1 MNKNR
6 KRRRQKR
13 RLRVDRFI
21 ALLVI
26 LAALIAAILYGF
38 SFLFHLLFPDKPA
51 EKTPAPTPTPA
62 ITASPSVEPEEEENS
77 ALYDVNSILF
87 CANKKHPLPDNYQ
100 PADLVYVNVTQTH
113 GDTTLRKEAADA
125 MVSMFEAAKADG
137 VTLVLGSG
145 FRDQAYQTN
154 LYNMYVAQSGQAYAD
169 SISSRPGYSEHQT
182 GLAADIKAPDDGT
195 FLDETFINTPQG
207 QWLYNNAYRFGWIL
221 RYPEGKEDITGY
233 SYEPWHYRYVGVE
246 TATAMH
252 NIDPNLTFEEY
263 FNIEGGTYIEG

>member
-1 MNKNR
+1 M
-6 KRRRQKR
+6 
-13 RLRVDRFI
+13 
-21 ALLVI
+21 
-26 LAALIAAILYGF
+26 
-38 SFLFHLLFPDKPA
+38 LFHLLFPTMPP
-51 EKTPAPTPTPA
+51 EETPASTPVVTTTPVVTPTP
-62 ITASPSVEPEEEENS
+62 EEN
-77 ALYDVNSILF
+77 AELYDPDSILF

-100 PADLVYVNVTQTH
+100 PADLVYVNVTQIH

-125 MVSMFEAAKADG
+125 MIAMFDAAKADS
-137 VTLVLGSG
+137 VSLVLGSG

-154 LYNMYVAQSGQAYAD
+154 LYNMYVSQSGQEYAD

-195 FLDETFINTPQG
+195 YLDESFINTPQG

-233 SYEPWHYRYVGVE
+233 DYEPWHYRYVGIE

-263 FNIEGGTYIEG
+263 FNIEGGTYTE

>member
-1 MNKNR
+1 MTRK
-6 KRRRQKR
+6 KRRRRHKK
-13 RLRVDRFI
+13 RLRVDRLI

-26 LAALIAAILYGF
+26 LAAVIAAIAYGF
-38 SFLFHLLFPDKPA
+38 SMLFHLLFPAKPA
-51 EKTPAPTPTPA
+51 EPAETPTPIVTTTPEA
-62 ITASPSVEPEEEENS
+62 TDESVEENS
-77 ALYDVNSILF
+77 ELYDPDSILF

-100 PADLVYVNVTQTH
+100 PSDLVYVNVTQIH
-113 GDTTLRKEAADA
+113 GDTTLRKEAADS
-125 MVSMFEAAKADG
+125 MVTMFEAAKADG

-154 LYNMYVAQSGQAYAD
+154 LYNMYVAQSGQEYAD

-233 SYEPWHYRYVGVE
+233 DYEPWHYRYVGIE

-263 FNIEGGTYIEG
+263 FNIEGGTYTE

>member
-1 MNKNR
+1 MKKR
-6 KRRRQKR
+6 KGRRHKKR
-13 RLRVDRFI
+13 IRVDRLI
-21 ALLVI
+21 VLLII
-26 LAALIAAILYGF
+26 LAAMIAAIFYGG
-38 SFLFHLLFPDKPA
+38 SLLFRLLFPARPA
-51 EKTPAPTPTPA
+51 EETATPSTSTPVVTTSDPD
-62 ITASPSVEPEEEENS
+62 PENEEKQE
-77 ALYDVNSILF
+77 LYDPDSILF

-100 PADLVYVNVTQTH
+100 PSDLVYVNVTQTH

-125 MVSMFEAAKADG
+125 MIAMFDAAKADG

-154 LYNMYVAQSGQAYAD
+154 LYNMYVAQSGQEYAD

-233 SYEPWHYRYVGVE
+233 AYEPWHYRYVGIE

-263 FNIEGGTYIEG
+263 FDIEGGTYN

>member
-1 MNKNR
+1 MSNKK
-6 KRRRQKR
+6 KRRRHKKQ
-13 RLRVDRFI
+13 LRVDRLI

-26 LAALIAAILYGF
+26 LAAMIAALFYG
-38 SFLFHLLFPDKPA
+38 SSLLFHLLFPAKPA
-51 EKTPAPTPTPA
+51 EETKAPSTATPIVTTTPDTK
-62 ITASPSVEPEEEENS
+62 EQEEEHPE
-77 ALYDVNSILF
+77 LYDVNSILF

-113 GDTTLRKEAADA
+113 GDTTLRKEAADS
-125 MVSMFEAAKADG
+125 MVTMFQAAEADG
-137 VTLVLGSG
+137 VALVLGSG
-145 FRDQAYQTN
+145 FRDQTYQTN
-154 LYNMYVAQSGQAYAD
+154 LYNMYVSQSGQEYAD

-195 FLDETFINTPQG
+195 FLDETFFNTPQG

-233 SYEPWHYRYVGVE
+233 SYEPWHYRYVGIE

-263 FNIEGGTYIEG
+263 FNIEGGTYN